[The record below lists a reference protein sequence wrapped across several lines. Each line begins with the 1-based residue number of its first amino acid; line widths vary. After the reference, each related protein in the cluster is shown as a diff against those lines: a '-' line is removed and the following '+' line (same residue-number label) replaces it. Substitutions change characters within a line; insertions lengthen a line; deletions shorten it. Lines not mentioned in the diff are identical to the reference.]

1 METIFVNL
9 SGELSIP
16 GFEFGSSLGEE
27 EDLRVLELEFEVPF
41 FGIFSIL
48 SFTFFT

>member
-1 METIFVNL
+1 METIFVDFP
-9 SGELSIP
+9 GQLSIP

-27 EDLRVLELEFEVPF
+27 EDLRVLKLEFKVPVI
-41 FGIFSIL
+41 GKLSIL